1 MGMRFIYR
9 GHTIVSPAPFNSNL
23 PHIYKDPD
31 VYDPDRFGPG
41 REEDRVG
48 GKFSYTSF
56 GAGKHACL
64 GESYAYLQIKVL
76 WSYLLRNFELKLES
90 PFAEPN
96 WTKLV
101 PEPKGRVMVSYKKRV
116 LPTI

>member
-1 MGMRFIYR
+1 
-9 GHTIVSPAPFNSNL
+9 
-23 PHIYKDPD
+23 
-31 VYDPDRFGPG
+31 
-41 REEDRVG
+41 
-48 GKFSYTSF
+48 
-56 GAGKHACL
+56 
-64 GESYAYLQIKVL
+64 LQIKVL

-90 PFAEPN
+90 PFPEPN